1 MARIGNACPVC
12 SRSLVSSRF
21 DATFRL
27 PEGSERLFF
36 GLPASLCAI
45 CQQLYLDPD
54 LIELLEVPEGRCTF
68 AIESD
73 QVLLREAWSSAD
85 KLPPLTP

>member
-21 DATFRL
+21 DTTFRL
-27 PEGSERLFF
+27 PDGDERYFF
-36 GLPASLCAI
+36 GIPASLCDK

-54 LIELLEVPEGRCTF
+54 LIELLDVPAGRCTF
-68 AIESD
+68 AIETD
-73 QVLLREAWSSAD
+73 QVLVAEAWSSAD
-85 KLPPLTP
+85 F